1 MKMKQNL
8 TTNGLNT
15 SVKVHAIVSNGITVE
30 AFDNVYFLPY
40 TTNPWFINAS
50 VSDVFNITPVGNIGI
65 RWEALDVDLAI
76 ASLEHPER
84 YPLVMK
90 PYATSN
96 FKS

>member
-30 AFDNVYFLPY
+30 AFNNVYFLPY
-40 TTNPWFINAS
+40 SKNPWFINAS
-50 VSDVFNITPVGNIGI
+50 VSDVFNISPVGNIGI

-76 ASLEHPER
+76 ESLVHPEK

-90 PYATSN
+90 RYVN
-96 FKS
+96 EVL